1 MGCGSGVLARGDEVC
16 EDKSA
21 QRRPA
26 DQRNQAEEVA
36 NVLIESMT
44 RGSSASKRL
53 RNDVEDLQPRRKGTW
68 TTPSSLLASAN
79 DECRRAIAEHL
90 VPHTVRCGEVRIF
103 FFKLSSSSFD
113 IHTLQVLFFEGSQG
127 SSLYFVNSG
136 SVAVNIRNQ
145 QVATLSPGDFFGELG
160 LMFGQ
165 GRTATIVGLSD
176 ESELLELSK
185 ESFNEVLDR
194 FPKFAD
200 DINKKLSATCS
211 ARLRSED
218 MIPMGSSPPGGLP
231 ARLPSWSQ
239 GPQQGSA
246 GALTPTSSMSSDAA
260 PYNPARPSSAAT
272 AASPEPQG
280 PRWLSAGGDKAPSTV
295 LAQAATDVAKEAV
308 TVSGE
313 EPAAAEVGVTT
324 SAVAMRK
331 ENSFSIMAL
340 ARTATRKV
348 RRRTRGAEG
357 EWKDESGRTEGE
369 PEEV

>member
-1 MGCGSGVLARGDEVC
+1 MA
-16 EDKSA
+16 A
-21 QRRPA
+21 
-26 DQRNQAEEVA
+26 
-36 NVLIESMT
+36 
-44 RGSSASKRL
+44 
-53 RNDVEDLQPRRKGTW
+53 PR
-68 TTPSSLLASAN
+68 
-79 DECRRAIAEHL
+79 
-90 VPHTVRCGEVRIF
+90 
-103 FFKLSSSSFD
+103 
-113 IHTLQVLFFEGSQG
+113 
-127 SSLYFVNSG
+127 
-136 SVAVNIRNQ
+136 
-145 QVATLSPGDFFGELG
+145 
-160 LMFGQ
+160 GQ